1 MSRWSRIYPIA
12 SDRFVFNE
20 RHWAVADTAAAAA
33 AATATEAAA
42 TATEGED
49 RGRAPHQRR
58 LRALAR
64 FYCSQNGWDDGR
76 PRIIAESR
84 EGRPY
89 LRRIY
94 MVLFPMKVNGLADL
108 THTIRNHRF
117 CYILLK

>member
-1 MSRWSRIYPIA
+1 MSQWSRISPTA

-20 RHWAVADTAAAAA
+20 RHWAVADTAAAATA
-33 AATATEAAA
+33 AEAAA

-76 PRIIAESR
+76 ARIIAESR
-84 EGRPY
+84 EGRPS

-94 MVLFPMKVNGLADL
+94 MVQFSMKVNGLADL
-108 THTIRNHRF
+108 TRTIKNHRF
-117 CYILLK
+117 CYIPLK

>member
-1 MSRWSRIYPIA
+1 MSRWSRISPTA
-12 SDRFVFNE
+12 SDRLVSNE
-20 RHWAVADTAAAAA
+20 RHWAVADTAVAA
-33 AATATEAAA
+33 AATAAEAAA

-64 FYCSQNGWDDGR
+64 FYCSQDGWDDRR

-94 MVLFPMKVNGLADL
+94 MVQFTMKVNGLADL
-108 THTIRNHRF
+108 TRTIRNHRF